1 MNWMKTIMRM
11 ALLLIQVATAQVEVT
26 EGSIGN
32 AASPFDVDA
41 ISFMSDST
49 NASRLD
55 IYVAVPYEQL
65 SFVKKGESFTASYE
79 MTIAITDSSNAL
91 VNERLWTREI
101 SVPSF
106 EQSVASGASSIEQRI
121 VVLQPGRYRIAVI
134 CRDLES
140 RLTRRVYKQLLIP
153 DYRKPGFQLSDIML
167 IAKLAE
173 KEDGK
178 KTIKPSISPNVVD
191 IPAPLHIFFEAYNFS
206 TPDTLHFITTVFN
219 AKNEK
224 LYQADTT
231 LYLGSTRNKLFLRV
245 DHSNLAIGDY
255 KMFVHVYARNTP
267 PAANSLA
274 NTSRPFVVR
283 WAGLPKSVKDID
295 MAIEQLRYIA
305 KEHEIE
311 HIKAAATAEEKQ
323 KRFFEYWK
331 KKDPNPNTLRNERME
346 EHYARVEYANK
357 HFKHYIEGW
366 RTDMGMVYIIF
377 GAPSNVERHPF
388 DSDAKPYETWSYY
401 ELNYTF
407 TFVDQTGF
415 GDYRLTTPIWDVWQR
430 PRN

>member
-1 MNWMKTIMRM
+1 MKWMKTTMRV
-11 ALLLIQVATAQVEVT
+11 ALLLVQVATAQVEVT
-26 EGSIGN
+26 ESLTGN

-65 SFVKKGESFTASYE
+65 SFVKKGESFVASYE

-106 EQSVASGASSIEQRI
+106 EQSVASGVSNIEQRI
-121 VVLQPGRYRIAVI
+121 MLLSPGQYRIAVI

-153 DYRKPGFQLSDIML
+153 DYRKPGLQLSDIML

-178 KTIKPSISPNVVD
+178 KTIKPSISSNVVD

-224 LYQADTT
+224 LYQADTM
-231 LYLGSTRNKLFLRV
+231 LYLGSTRNRLFLRV

-255 KMFVHVYARNTP
+255 KMFVHAYARNTNTT
-267 PAANSLA
+267 ANPLA

-283 WAGLPKSVKDID
+283 WAGLPKSVKDVD
-295 MAIEQLRYIA
+295 VAIEQLRFIA
-305 KEHEIE
+305 KENEIE

>member
-11 ALLLIQVATAQVEVT
+11 ALLLVQVATAQVEVT
-26 EGSIGN
+26 EGLIGN

-55 IYVAVPYEQL
+55 IYVAIPYEQL

-106 EQSVASGASSIEQRI
+106 EQSVASGASNIEQRI
-121 VVLQPGRYRIAVI
+121 MVLSPGRYRIAVI

-153 DYRKPGFQLSDIML
+153 DYRKPGLQLSDIML

-178 KTIKPSISPNVVD
+178 KTIKPSISANVVD

-224 LYQADTT
+224 LYQADTM

-255 KMFVHVYARNTP
+255 KMFVHAYSRNTNP
-267 PAANSLA
+267 TVNSLA
-274 NTSRPFVVR
+274 NTSRPFLVR

-295 MAIEQLRYIA
+295 IAIEQLRYIA